1 MDRIDADDLKT
12 LALRLA
18 ALGERLD
25 QRSEVA
31 SRRVEQAAAVLDRGA
46 QQFSASTAG
55 FTRDVAHSL
64 RQQAGEIVGSGI
76 GAAAGAFDQQVRAAA
91 KSVSAATRALETE
104 VQALR
109 RERRTWAWMGGGS
122 MLVAGLLAVGASLFA
137 VTEGRKQ
144 LAQQR
149 IEAELLRAYNR
160 ADVTLCDGALCANV
174 DDAGPR
180 RGDRKQYRPVRLR
193 GEAE

>member
-1 MDRIDADDLKT
+1 MEADDLKT

-25 QRSEVA
+25 QRSEA
-31 SRRVEQAAAVLDRGA
+31 AGRRVEQAAAALDRGA
-46 QQFSASTAG
+46 QQLSASTAG
-55 FTRDVAHSL
+55 FTRDVAQAL

-76 GAAAGAFDQQVRAAA
+76 GAAAGAFDQQVRDAA
-91 KSVSAATRALETE
+91 KSASAAARGLEAE

-109 RERRTWAWMGGGS
+109 RERRTWAWMGGGAL
-122 MLVAGLLAVGASLFA
+122 LVGGLLAVGASLFA
-137 VTEGRKQ
+137 VYEGRRQ

-193 GEAE
+193 GGAE